1 MDNNRHIN
9 RLTGGKN
16 TMVEI
21 DYTRKSGFVNKVRM
35 TKKTHDGIVKEHG
48 SIKAWLETII
58 HEDIV
63 VSITE

>member
-1 MDNNRHIN
+1 
-9 RLTGGKN
+9 
-16 TMVEI
+16 MVEI

-58 HEDIV
+58 HETVIV
-63 VSITE
+63 TVDTE